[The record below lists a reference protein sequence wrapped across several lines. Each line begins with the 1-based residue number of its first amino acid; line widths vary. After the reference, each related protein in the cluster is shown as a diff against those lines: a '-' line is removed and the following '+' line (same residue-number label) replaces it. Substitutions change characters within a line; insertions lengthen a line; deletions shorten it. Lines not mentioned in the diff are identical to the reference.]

1 MNEIAIPGSGDVSL
15 PQYYDDKWPRLIVV
29 GERITPAQAE
39 QVIVRTDSGYLHCND
54 REWEKAARKIMGLY
68 DFMEDR
74 DESRLDERGYIPSGI
89 NREREART
97 ALGMLELHYLHNT
110 QIAGAWLG
118 GGTQGWCHWDG
129 RVGSAN
135 WNIGKWPSVEEV
147 TEDWKEIAKI
157 FPFLDLRCQV
167 ASLCDDDLILGDPQ
181 VWGTWTV
188 KGGKVHFNGQEK
200 TLLELPKG
208 EATGYTM
215 SGMFEVISMGGRKMT
230 LEALAAVIERVK
242 RTLPDAERKA
252 LT

>member
-15 PQYYDDKWPRLIVV
+15 PEYYDDKWPRLIVV
-29 GERITPAQAE
+29 GESITPAQAE

-54 REWEKAARKIMGLY
+54 RPWEKAARKIMGLY

-74 DESRLDERGYIPSGI
+74 DESRLDERGYILSGI
-89 NREREART
+89 NQEREART

-110 QIAGAWLG
+110 QIAGAWIG

-129 RVGSAN
+129 RVGSAS

-147 TEDWKEIAKI
+147 TEDWKRIAAA
-157 FPFLDLRCQV
+157 FPFLDLRSQV
-167 ASLCDDDLILGDPQ
+167 ASMVGDNLLRDPR
-181 VWGTWTV
+181 VWGTWTI
-188 KGGKVHFNGQEK
+188 KGGEVHFNGQEK
-200 TLLELPKG
+200 DLLVLPKG
-208 EATGYTM
+208 ERTSYTM
-215 SGMFEVISMGGRKMT
+215 QDMYEVIAMGGRHLT